1 MNQAPSVAVAAVHED
16 NLAGMPANPPGHS
29 PTGPRVPTRETEP
42 DREAS
47 AVTEGDRPK
56 DNVSLRGTTRGLEIL
71 ISGTPSTTTLG
82 ARLTEL
88 LAEAPSFFAG
98 STARVAIDGALPSG
112 ALACLE
118 EVATRFE
125 VQIVEIGPVV
135 TKRRRPAIPTTLRPD
150 DVPQVHL
157 AEGTGPIAEETVAK
171 ETIEPV
177 GCEPRCVSTGLPALP
192 TDVAPT
198 AAASTEPASTEPAS
212 TEPAST
218 EPASTEPVATEPAST
233 EPATTEPAS
242 TEPVATEPATTA
254 PVDVA
259 SSVAS
264 PIVTVTGDAVPDD
277 AAPTEP
283 AAADAAPMFVAHAST
298 APDAVAPD
306 AAAPSPAALSPA
318 TGNNGAPAS
327 GAPAIVQLDAIAIAA
342 AAMAAE
348 LAAAVPPGPRLVTG
362 PVRSGVIVDHT
373 GHVIVIGDVNP
384 GAEVRAEGSIIVLGR
399 LRGVAHAAIGREA
412 GCIIA
417 LSLQPQQLRIG
428 RMVAR
433 AADADRPSD
442 GAEIAYATGE
452 TIVVERF
459 VGRLPSGL
467 AASM

>member
-1 MNQAPSVAVAAVHED
+1 MSQAPSVVFAANGDD
-16 NLAGMPANPPGHS
+16 NLVGAL
-29 PTGPRVPTRETEP
+29 P
-42 DREAS
+42 DLSGEAS
-47 AVTEGDRPK
+47 AALGGASVPSGEAESDVEATALAGADLPK
-56 DNVSLRGTTRGLEIL
+56 DSASSVSLRGTTRGLEIM
-71 ISGTPSTTTLG
+71 ISGTPSAAALS

-88 LAEAPSFFAG
+88 FAEAPSFFAG
-98 STARVAIDGALPSG
+98 STARVAFEGVLPSG

-118 EVATRFE
+118 AVATQFE

-135 TKRRRPAIPTTLRPD
+135 ARRRRCTVPAVLRPD

-157 AEGTGPIAEETVAK
+157 AQGTGPIADQAV
-171 ETIEPV
+171 EPA
-177 GCEPRCVSTGLPALP
+177 GGEP
-192 TDVAPT
+192 
-198 AAASTEPASTEPAS
+198 EPAS
-212 TEPAST
+212 
-218 EPASTEPVATEPAST
+218 VAPLVLSAEAALI
-233 EPATTEPAS
+233 EI
-242 TEPVATEPATTA
+242 A
-254 PVDVA
+254 P
-259 SSVAS
+259 
-264 PIVTVTGDAVPDD
+264 
-277 AAPTEP
+277 
-283 AAADAAPMFVAHAST
+283 ADAMPSDAPAIEGIPEGAPPDGAPIEVEFAYT
-298 APDAVAPD
+298 ARFS
-306 AAAPSPAALSPA
+306 AAPS
-318 TGNNGAPAS
+318 
-327 GAPAIVQLDAIAIAA
+327 IAA
-342 AAMAAE
+342 ATPDTATAGSATAASSATADTTAASSATANSATASSATVALGDE
-348 LAAAVPPGPRLVTG
+348 LASTVAAIAAVPPGPRLVIG
-362 PVRSGVIVDHT
+362 PVRSGIIVDHV